1 MILSVHYSYFRSFVL
16 STVID
21 AYDTM
26 YIVRIT
32 TVGLTPKEQGLHWVN
47 ILAADALAYSVAR
60 SSAVMALSLF
70 YVEILTAYAIFVWI
84 NNTKCINI
92 YISGFMQDY

>member
-1 MILSVHYSYFRSFVL
+1 M
-16 STVID
+16 
-21 AYDTM
+21 
-26 YIVRIT
+26 
-32 TVGLTPKEQGLHWVN
+32 GLTPKEQGLLWVS

-84 NNTKCINI
+84 NDTKCINI
-92 YISGFMQDY
+92 YMSGFMQDCIISFANTLELTQSCTKPSIYVYVFCVIHC